1 MALIAVALAVTGV
14 AVVGHLRT
22 ASSEKPVPVDYRA
35 AVLTDSLPVSVD
47 PLINSEDPAV
57 AAIAPMLYRCLLGLD
72 ATAYPAPDLASQ
84 FSVSL
89 NGLTYTLPLRTGLR
103 WSDGSPI
110 TVQDALATIQ
120 WVQSSAFPDAAVAS
134 VWKGVDATASGND
147 LILTLQAP
155 RAALAYDLTQLP
167 ILPLGSMTPAQLA
180 VLAAHSSSPLPTSGP
195 YRVATAKGGVLT
207 LTANPHA
214 VAAPRL
220 GRIQIDAMTSFASA
234 AQAFTAGSVQAVLAT
249 TPDQQAELLHR
260 HGAVARDSLTF
271 GFVDLLFN
279 EGIPGLDDPA
289 VRHAIADVI
298 DREAIVNGPLDG
310 LGTGQYGPI
319 PAGIVWLQNEE
330 PALPANP
337 AAAAA
342 GLDAAGWLVNAEGGR
357 SLGGVALHFTLSVPD
372 AAPLPEVAQ
381 LVAQQLDAVG
391 ISVTVAVTPS
401 TGFLSHVLVPGDFQL
416 AIASWDAG
424 ADPDLTGFWSS
435 TATPP
440 HGYYVSG
447 GTPDPFLDQS
457 LSALATVTGQPA
469 SLTAAA
475 QVVREMD
482 QDLPAVFLYAPA
494 QGLVV
499 NSARLSQVLVPTSG
513 DPFAEAAV
521 WRR

>member
-1 MALIAVALAVTGV
+1 MALVVTGV

-22 ASSEKPVPVDYRA
+22 ASSETPPPVDYRA
-35 AVLTDSLPVSVD
+35 AVLTDSLPVSVN

-57 AAIAPMLYRCLLGLD
+57 AAITPMLYRCLLGLD

-84 FSVSL
+84 LSISL

-103 WSDGSPI
+103 WSDGSSI

-134 VWKGVDATASGND
+134 VWQGVAASASGND
-147 LILTLQAP
+147 LILNLQAP

-167 ILPLGSMTPAQLA
+167 ILPLGSMSPAGLVALA
-180 VLAAHSSSPLPTSGP
+180 GHASSPLPTSGP
-195 YRVATAKGGVLT
+195 YRVAGEKRGVLT
-207 LTANPHA
+207 LTANLHA
-214 VAAPRL
+214 ATAPRL
-220 GRIQIDAMTSFASA
+220 GRVQIDAMTSFASA

-249 TPDQQAELLHR
+249 TPAQQAELLH
-260 HGAVARDSLTF
+260 HPGAVARDSLTF

-279 EGIPGLDDPA
+279 ESIPGLDDSA
-289 VRHAIADVI
+289 VRHAIADTI

-310 LGTGQYGPI
+310 LGTGQYGPV
-319 PAGIVWLQNEE
+319 PAGILWLQGEE
-330 PALPANP
+330 PALPADP
-337 AAAAA
+337 AAAEA
-342 GLDAAGWLVNAEGGR
+342 GLDAAGWLTTPGGGR
-357 SLGGVALHFTLSVPD
+357 TLGGVALHFTLSVPD
-372 AAPLPEVAQ
+372 AAPLPAVAQ
-381 LVAQQLDAVG
+381 MVAGQLDAVG
-391 ISVTVAVTPS
+391 ISVTVAVAPS
-401 TGFLSHVLVPGDFQL
+401 TGFLSHVLIPGDFQL
-416 AIASWDAG
+416 AIASWDVG

-447 GTPDPFLDQS
+447 GTPDPFLDQD
-457 LSALATVTGQPA
+457 LSALATVTGQAA

-475 QVVREMD
+475 QVVQVMD

-499 NSARLSQVLVPTSG
+499 NSAKLAQVLVPAAG
-513 DPFAEAAV
+513 DPFADAAL
-521 WRR
+521 WGR

>member
-1 MALIAVALAVTGV
+1 
-14 AVVGHLRT
+14 
-22 ASSEKPVPVDYRA
+22 
-35 AVLTDSLPVSVD
+35 
-47 PLINSEDPAV
+47 
-57 AAIAPMLYRCLLGLD
+57 
-72 ATAYPAPDLASQ
+72 
-84 FSVSL
+84 
-89 NGLTYTLPLRTGLR
+89 
-103 WSDGSPI
+103 
-110 TVQDALATIQ
+110 
-120 WVQSSAFPDAAVAS
+120 
-134 VWKGVDATASGND
+134 
-147 LILTLQAP
+147 
-155 RAALAYDLTQLP
+155 
-167 ILPLGSMTPAQLA
+167 
-180 VLAAHSSSPLPTSGP
+180 
-195 YRVATAKGGVLT
+195 
-207 LTANPHA
+207 
-214 VAAPRL
+214 
-220 GRIQIDAMTSFASA
+220 
-234 AQAFTAGSVQAVLAT
+234 
-249 TPDQQAELLHR
+249 
-260 HGAVARDSLTF
+260 
-271 GFVDLLFN
+271 
-279 EGIPGLDDPA
+279 
-289 VRHAIADVI
+289 
-298 DREAIVNGPLDG
+298 
-310 LGTGQYGPI
+310 
-319 PAGIVWLQNEE
+319 
-330 PALPANP
+330 
-337 AAAAA
+337 
-342 GLDAAGWLVNAEGGR
+342 
-357 SLGGVALHFTLSVPD
+357 
-372 AAPLPEVAQ
+372 PEVAQ

>member
-1 MALIAVALAVTGV
+1 MALVVTGV

-22 ASSEKPVPVDYRA
+22 ASSETPPPVDYRA
-35 AVLTDSLPVSVD
+35 AVLTDSLPVSVN

-57 AAIAPMLYRCLLGLD
+57 AAITPMLYRCLLGLD

-84 FSVSL
+84 LSISL

-103 WSDGSPI
+103 WSDGSSI

-134 VWKGVDATASGND
+134 VWQGVSASASGND
-147 LILTLQAP
+147 LVLTLQAP

-167 ILPLGSMTPAQLA
+167 ILPLGSMSPAG
-180 VLAAHSSSPLPTSGP
+180 LAAMARHASSPLPTSGP
-195 YRVATAKGGVLT
+195 YRVAGEKGGILT

-214 VAAPRL
+214 AAAPRL
-220 GRIQIDAMTSFASA
+220 GRVQIDAMTSFAA
-234 AQAFTAGSVQAVLAT
+234 AAKAFAAGTVQAVLAT
-249 TPDQQAELLHR
+249 TPAQQAELLHH

-279 EGIPGLDDPA
+279 TSIPGLDDPA
-289 VRHAIADVI
+289 VRHAIADAI

-319 PAGIVWLQNEE
+319 PAGILWLQGEE
-330 PALPANP
+330 PALPADP
-337 AAAAA
+337 GAAEA
-342 GLDAAGWLVNAEGGR
+342 GLDAAGWLTNPEGGR
-357 SLGGVALHFTLSVPD
+357 TLGGVALHFTLSVPD
-372 AAPLPEVAQ
+372 AAPLPAVAQ
-381 LVAQQLDAVG
+381 VVADQLDAVG
-391 ISVTVAVTPS
+391 ISVTVAVAPS

-440 HGYYVSG
+440 HGYYVSR
-447 GTPDPFLDQS
+447 GTPDPFLDQD

-469 SLTAAA
+469 SLVAAA
-475 QVVREMD
+475 QVVQVMD
-482 QDLPAVFLYAPA
+482 QDLPAVFLYAPSE
-494 QGLVV
+494 GLVV
-499 NSARLSQVLVPTSG
+499 NAAKLSEVIVPAAG
-513 DPFAEAAV
+513 DPFADAAL
-521 WRR
+521 WQR